1 MSTKNASSPAAP
13 GPRPRRLRWLATCLL
28 ATAPCAWSQGGVAS
42 DALQGDAVL
51 RALARPA
58 PAATAFVEVRDS
70 PMLKAPLRLAG
81 EYRRPDA
88 DTLVREVRAPY
99 AETTTLRAGE
109 ATVERAG
116 KPPRRFALSRAPELA
131 ALQSSFG
138 ALLAG
143 DTKALHDH
151 YRVEAGGTRERW
163 VLQLVP
169 RDAKLAAR
177 LRGIA
182 LHGRGDELRCIEST
196 PAKGEVQRTLLG
208 AAAQA
213 AVDGADVAALCRGSG
228 G

>member
-1 MSTKNASSPAAP
+1 MSTRNACTRSA
-13 GPRPRRLRWLATCLL
+13 RLRRRATTCLL
-28 ATAPCAWSQGGVAS
+28 AATLALAPCAWSQGGVDS
-42 DALQGDAVL
+42 DALL

-70 PMLKAPLRLAG
+70 PMLKAPLRLSG

-99 AETTTLRAGE
+99 AETTTLRGGE
-109 ATVERAG
+109 ATLERAG
-116 KPPRRFALSRAPELA
+116 KPPRTFALSRAPELA
-131 ALQSSFG
+131 SLQSSFG

-143 DTKALHDH
+143 DTAALHAH
-151 YRVEAGGTRERW
+151 YRIEASGTRERW

-177 LRGIA
+177 LRNLR
-182 LHGRGDELRCIEST
+182 LHGRGDELRCIET
-196 PAKGEVQRTLLG
+196 MPAKGEVQRTLMG

-213 AVDGADVAALCRGSG
+213 AAEGADLAALCRGQG

>member
-1 MSTKNASSPAAP
+1 MSTRNACTPSA
-13 GPRPRRLRWLATCLL
+13 RLRRRATTCLL
-28 ATAPCAWSQGGVAS
+28 AATLALAPCAWSQGGVDS
-42 DALQGDAVL
+42 DALL

-70 PMLKAPLRLAG
+70 PMLKAPLRLSG

-99 AETTTLRAGE
+99 AETTTLRGGE
-109 ATVERAG
+109 ATLERAG
-116 KPPRRFALSRAPELA
+116 KPPRTFALSRAPELA
-131 ALQSSFG
+131 SLQSSFG

-143 DTKALHDH
+143 DTAALHAH
-151 YRVEAGGTRERW
+151 YCIEASGTRERW

-177 LRGIA
+177 LRNLR
-182 LHGRGDELRCIEST
+182 LHGRGDELRCIET
-196 PAKGEVQRTLLG
+196 MPAKGEVQRTLMG

-213 AVDGADVAALCRGSG
+213 AAEGADLAALCRGQG

>member
-1 MSTKNASSPAAP
+1 MA
-13 GPRPRRLRWLATCLL
+13 L
-28 ATAPCAWSQGGVAS
+28 APCAWSQGGVDS
-42 DALQGDAVL
+42 DALL

-70 PMLKAPLRLAG
+70 PMLKAPLRLSG

-99 AETTTLRAGE
+99 AETTTLRGGE
-109 ATVERAG
+109 ATLERAG
-116 KPPRRFALSRAPELA
+116 KPPRTFALSRAPELA
-131 ALQSSFG
+131 SLQSSFG

-143 DTKALHDH
+143 DTAALHAH
-151 YRVEAGGTRERW
+151 YRIEASGTRERW

-177 LRGIA
+177 LRNLR
-182 LHGRGDELRCIEST
+182 LHGRGDELRCIET
-196 PAKGEVQRTLLG
+196 MPAKGEVQRTLMG

>member
-1 MSTKNASSPAAP
+1 MA
-13 GPRPRRLRWLATCLL
+13 L
-28 ATAPCAWSQGGVAS
+28 APCAWSQGGVDS
-42 DALQGDAVL
+42 DALL

-70 PMLKAPLRLAG
+70 PMLKAPLRLSG

-99 AETTTLRAGE
+99 AETTTLRGGE
-109 ATVERAG
+109 ATLERAG
-116 KPPRRFALSRAPELA
+116 KPPRTFALSRAPELA
-131 ALQSSFG
+131 SLQSSFG

-143 DTKALHDH
+143 DTAALHAH
-151 YRVEAGGTRERW
+151 YRIEASGTRERW

-177 LRGIA
+177 LRNLR
-182 LHGRGDELRCIEST
+182 LHGRGDELRCIET
-196 PAKGEVQRTLLG
+196 MPAKGEVQRTLMG

-213 AVDGADVAALCRGSG
+213 AAAGADLAALCRGHG

>member
-1 MSTKNASSPAAP
+1 MT
-13 GPRPRRLRWLATCLL
+13 LAL
-28 ATAPCAWSQGGVAS
+28 APCAWSQGGVDS
-42 DALQGDAVL
+42 DALL

-70 PMLKAPLRLAG
+70 PMLKAPLRLSG

-99 AETTTLRAGE
+99 AETTTLRGGE
-109 ATVERAG
+109 ATLERAG
-116 KPPRRFALSRAPELA
+116 KPPRTFALSRAPELA
-131 ALQSSFG
+131 SLQSSFG

-143 DTKALHDH
+143 DTAALHAH
-151 YRVEAGGTRERW
+151 YRIEASGTRERW

-177 LRGIA
+177 LRNLR
-182 LHGRGDELRCIEST
+182 LHGRGDELRCIET
-196 PAKGEVQRTLLG
+196 MPAKGEVQRTLMG

-213 AVDGADVAALCRGSG
+213 AAEGADLAALCRGQG

>member
-1 MSTKNASSPAAP
+1 MA
-13 GPRPRRLRWLATCLL
+13 L
-28 ATAPCAWSQGGVAS
+28 APCAWSQGGVDS
-42 DALQGDAVL
+42 DALL

-88 DTLVREVRAPY
+88 GTLVREVRTPY

-109 ATVERAG
+109 ATVVRAG
-116 KPPRRFALSRAPELA
+116 KPPRTFALSRAPELA
-131 ALQSSFG
+131 SLQSSFG

-143 DTKALHDH
+143 DTAALHAH
-151 YRVEAGGTRERW
+151 YRIEASGTRERW

-177 LRGIA
+177 LRNLR
-182 LHGRGDELRCIEST
+182 LHGRGDELRCIET
-196 PAKGEVQRTLLG
+196 MPAKGEVQRTLMG

-213 AVDGADVAALCRGSG
+213 AAEGADLAALCRGQG